1 MLVCM
6 SRYFPENASPIIVT
20 GAGSRIGFDLVHA
33 LWITGYHPVIAVCH
47 RSSDVFKVTPGIEVL
62 VCDLTQEDQRV
73 ELIEHLKAKYAS
85 FRGIIHNASVW
96 LGDDLESLRIM
107 QALHVEAPYHLNLA
121 LEEQLRAAPKAD
133 IIHIGDETAQRGVL
147 NHMGYAS
154 TKAALTNLTLSFAKK
169 YSPSVRVNTV
179 SPGFLLAP
187 EGADDAYRE
196 KAMDKALIQAE
207 PGSRPLIE
215 AVMYLLASSYITGTD
230 TVINGG
236 RHLK

>member
-1 MLVCM
+1 M
-6 SRYFPENASPIIVT
+6 SQCCSENTSPIIVT
-20 GAGSRIGFDLVHA
+20 GAGSRIGFDLTQA
-33 LWITGYHPVIAVCH
+33 LWMAGYHPVIAVC
-47 RSSDVFKVTPGIEVL
+47 RQPTDVYKATPGIEVI
-62 VCDLTQEDQRV
+62 VCDLTQEDQRNALL
-73 ELIEHLKAKYAS
+73 EQLKTQYATI
-85 FRGIIHNASVW
+85 RGIIHNASVW
-96 LGDDLESLRIM
+96 LGDDLDSLRIM

-121 LEEQLRAAPKAD
+121 LEDQLRAAPKAD
-133 IIHIGDETAQRGVL
+133 IIHIGDESAQRGVV

-196 KAMDKALIQAE
+196 KAMSKALIQAE

-215 AVMYLLASSYITGTD
+215 AVLYLLASSYITGSD

>member
-1 MLVCM
+1 V
-6 SRYFPENASPIIVT
+6 YKA
-20 GAGSRIGFDLVHA
+20 
-33 LWITGYHPVIAVCH
+33 
-47 RSSDVFKVTPGIEVL
+47 TPGIEVI
-62 VCDLTQEDQRV
+62 VCDLTQEDQRNALL
-73 ELIEHLKAKYAS
+73 EQLKTQYATI
-85 FRGIIHNASVW
+85 RGIIHNASVW
-96 LGDDLESLRIM
+96 LGDDLDSLRIM

-121 LEEQLRAAPKAD
+121 LEDQLRAAPKAD
-133 IIHIGDETAQRGVL
+133 IIHIGDESAQRGVV

-196 KAMDKALIQAE
+196 KAMSKALIQAE

-215 AVMYLLASSYITGTD
+215 AVLYLLASSYITGSD